1 MKEFKTITIRFQD
14 VSLDVASQKAR
25 ALRMDLLDTSPGI
38 KVDIKKDD
46 PTNQDFGAT
55 LVVVLGTPAVLAIA
69 KGIANYLSRDR
80 AKITIEANGKV
91 VVAEGISGDDAAR
104 IAEAISGHE

>member
-1 MKEFKTITIRFQD
+1 MKETKTIKIRFED

-25 ALRMDLLDTSPGI
+25 ALRTDLLDVSPDV
-38 KVDIKKDD
+38 KLDIEKDD

-55 LVVVLGTPAVLAIA
+55 LVIVLGTPAVIAIA
-69 KGIANYLSRDR
+69 NGIANYLSRDR
-80 AKITIEANGKV
+80 AKITIETNGR

-104 IAEAISGHE
+104 IAEAISRKE